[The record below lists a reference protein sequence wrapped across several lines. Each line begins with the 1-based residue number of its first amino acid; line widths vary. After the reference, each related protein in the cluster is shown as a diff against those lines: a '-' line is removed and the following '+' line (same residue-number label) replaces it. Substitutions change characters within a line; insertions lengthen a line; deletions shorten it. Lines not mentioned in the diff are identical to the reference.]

1 MRDTYFSPPP
11 EALPARLRAAAAQ
24 AGRDAG
30 QVLRGARFVPV
41 VGAAVAISGLSG
53 PFGTYDDL
61 EAPQR
66 LAYWAMAIALPSL
79 LMTWLSFFWW
89 RLSGGSFVRV
99 ALRAWTSGVVPVW
112 LLVVGLEFWLPFPDP
127 ASPLELVPLVA
138 LPMLPIAVLA
148 NWFVLP
154 AAPRPEAAVAAM
166 LRPDTVATAPLPPD
180 PAEVSGV
187 LARLPPRLGRDLVSL
202 NAQGHYLEV
211 VTLLGRTMIL
221 MPISQAEAELADWP
235 GMRVHRSWWVNLGH
249 VRRAV
254 SRNGRMELE
263 LATGQRVPVARSLVR
278 AVRAGLDRH
287 GPPDLAV

>member
-1 MRDTYFSPPP
+1 MRDTSYSPHSDR
-11 EALPARLRAAAAQ
+11 LSARLRAAGAMAW
-24 AGRDAG
+24 RDTRR
-30 QVLRGARFVPV
+30 QLRGARFVPV
-41 VGAAVAISGLSG
+41 VVAAVAVAGLSG

-61 EAPQR
+61 EAPLR
-66 LAYWAMAIALPSL
+66 LAYWALVIAPPSL
-79 LMTWLSFFWW
+79 LITWLSFFWW

-99 ALRAWTSGVVPVW
+99 ALLAWTSGVVPVW
-112 LLVVGLEFWLPFPDP
+112 LLVVGLEQVLPFPDP
-127 ASPLELVPLVA
+127 SPALVLLPLVA
-138 LPMLPIAVLA
+138 LPMLPVVVLA

-166 LRPDTVATAPLPPD
+166 LRPDTVATEPLPPD
-180 PAEVSGV
+180 LAEVSGV

-254 SRNGRMELE
+254 SRNGRLELE